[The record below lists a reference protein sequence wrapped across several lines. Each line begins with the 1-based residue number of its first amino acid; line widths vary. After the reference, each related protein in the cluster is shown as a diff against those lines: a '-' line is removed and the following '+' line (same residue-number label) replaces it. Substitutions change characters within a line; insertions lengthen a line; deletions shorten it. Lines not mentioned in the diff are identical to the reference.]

1 MADVELGELRL
12 FLVLAEELHFGRT
25 ADRLGLTTSRVSQ
38 TLRTLER
45 KLGDESLL
53 RRTSRVVSLTEAG
66 RALRDELVPAVAGLD
81 RVVRRAQVR
90 GSGPGVVRVGLLNA
104 ASGVDVLSRAIER
117 FETAYAGATV
127 QLSTTPFDD
136 RLGPLRRREVDLVV
150 TRLPLDQP
158 DIIVGPVLSEA
169 DQRVVM
175 VGRTHPLAGRADL
188 SVEDLADHD
197 LKRPHGVPAELA
209 EATCP
214 PRTPSGSQIRFVDAL
229 VDDVAEL
236 LLLLARG
243 RLVHPTVAPFARHFQ
258 HPDVV
263 AIPLRDLPPSAC
275 ALARLSEHDD
285 PARDAFITI
294 VEQMHAPGASEST
307 SRSTMPAQT

>member
-1 MADVELGELRL
+1 MPDVELRDLRL

-25 ADRLGLTTSRVSQ
+25 AERLGLTTSRVSQ
-38 TLRTLER
+38 TVRALER
-45 KLGDESLL
+45 KLGGQQLL
-53 RRTSRVVSLTEAG
+53 RRTSRVVELTEAG
-66 RALRDELVPAVAGLD
+66 RALHADLVPAVADLD
-81 RVVRRAQVR
+81 RALRTATFR

-117 FETAYAGATV
+117 FEATNAGATV

-136 RLGPLRRREVDLVV
+136 RLGPLRRREVDLAV

-158 DIIVGPVLSEA
+158 DIAVGPVLSVA

-175 VGRTHPLAGRADL
+175 VGRTHPLADRTEL

-197 LKRPHGVPAELA
+197 VRRPLGLTAEQA

-214 PRTPSGSQIRFVDAL
+214 ARTPSGRWIRFVDAP
-229 VDDVAEL
+229 VDDNAEL
-236 LLLLARG
+236 LYLLARG
-243 RLVHPTVAPFARHFQ
+243 RLAHPTVAPFAQHFQ

-263 AIPLRDLPPSAC
+263 AIPLTDLPPSIC
-275 ALARLSEHDD
+275 ALAYLKDVED
-285 PARDAFITI
+285 PNRDALLDI
-294 VEQMHAPGASEST
+294 VEEPST
-307 SRSTMPAQT
+307 S

>member
-1 MADVELGELRL
+1 MADVELRELRL
-12 FLVLAEELHFGRT
+12 FLVLAEELHFGRA

-38 TLRTLER
+38 TLRVLER
-45 KLGDESLL
+45 KLGHQALIH
-53 RRTSRVVSLTEAG
+53 RTSRVVSLTEAG
-66 RALRDELVPAVAGLD
+66 RTLREELLPALAGLD
-81 RVVRRAQVR
+81 RVVRRARVR

-104 ASGVDVLSRAIER
+104 ASGVDVLSQAIER

-136 RLGPLRRREVDLVV
+136 RLGPLRRGEVDLVV

-158 DIIVGPVLSEA
+158 DITVGPVLSGA

-175 VGRTHPLAGRADL
+175 VGRTHPLAGRTDL

-197 LKRPHGVPAELA
+197 VKRPHGVPAELA

-214 PRTPSGSQIRFVDAL
+214 SRTPSGRPIRFVDAP

-243 RLVHPTVAPFARHFQ
+243 RLVHPTVAPFSGHFQ
-258 HPDVV
+258 HPEVV
-263 AIPLRDLPPSAC
+263 TIPLRDLPPSAC
-275 ALARLSEHDD
+275 ALASLREHED
-285 PARDAFITI
+285 PARDAFVQI
-294 VEQMHAPGASEST
+294 VEELSVRPAGSAMRPVLES
-307 SRSTMPAQT
+307 R

>member
-1 MADVELGELRL
+1 MRELRL

-25 ADRLGLTTSRVSQ
+25 AERLGLTTSRVSQ
-38 TLRTLER
+38 TLSALER
-45 KLGDESLL
+45 KLGGQRLVS
-53 RRTSRVVSLTEAG
+53 RTSRVVDLTAAG
-66 RALRDELVPAVAGLD
+66 RALHAELVPAVAGLD
-81 RVVRRAQVR
+81 QVLR
-90 GSGPGVVRVGLLNA
+90 TARFRSSGPGVVRVGLLNA

-117 FETAYAGATV
+117 FEATYAGATV

-136 RLGPLRRREVDLVV
+136 RLGPLRRREIDLVV

-158 DIIVGPVLSEA
+158 DIAIGPVLSAA

-175 VGRTHPLAGRADL
+175 VGRTHPLAGRTVL

-197 LKRPHGVPAELA
+197 VRRPYGLPPELA

-214 PRTPSGSQIRFVDAL
+214 PRTPSGRRIRFVDAE
-229 VDDVAEL
+229 VDDNAQL
-236 LLLLARG
+236 LYLLARG
-243 RLVHPTVAPFARHFQ
+243 HLVHPTVAPFAAHFQ

-275 ALARLSEHDD
+275 ALAALRNVED
-285 PARDAFITI
+285 PDRDAFVDI
-294 VEQMHAPGASEST
+294 VDQLLGQS
-307 SRSTMPAQT
+307 

>member
-1 MADVELGELRL
+1 MAEFELRELRL

-25 ADRLGLTTSRVSQ
+25 AARLGLTTSRVSQ
-38 TLRTLER
+38 SLRVLER
-45 KLGDESLL
+45 KLGGDPLFS
-53 RRTSRVVSLTEAG
+53 RTSRVVSLTEAG
-66 RALRDELVPAVAGLD
+66 RTLRDELAPAIASID

-104 ASGVDVLSRAIER
+104 ASGVEVLNRAIGQ
-117 FETAYAGATV
+117 FEAAYVGASV
-127 QLSTTPFDD
+127 QLSTTPFED

-175 VGRTHPLAGRADL
+175 VGRSHLLADRPYV
-188 SVEDLADHD
+188 SVEDLADLD
-197 LKRPHGVPAELA
+197 VKRPHGVPAELT

-214 PRTPSGSQIRFVDAL
+214 SLTPAGRPVRFVDAP

-243 RLVHPTVAPFARHFQ
+243 RLVHPTVSPFARHFQ
-258 HPDVV
+258 HPDIV
-263 AIPLRDLPPSAC
+263 AVPLRDLPPSAC
-275 ALARLSEHDD
+275 ALASLREVDD
-285 PARDAFITI
+285 PARDAFLRV
-294 VEQMHAPGASEST
+294 VEQQASRAP
-307 SRSTMPAQT
+307 R